1 MTESKI
7 TFNLWTEPW
16 ITLEKEEGGVER
28 LSIEETLKRAQNYRA
43 IYESS
48 PLVVVGIHRLLVAI
62 LQFALNPQEN
72 GDLKKLWHAG
82 KFPVS
87 VIDDF
92 GKNYARRFDLFSEKE
107 PFMQSA
113 DLPIQP
119 GKKDALSY
127 VSRLTYDIP
136 SGTYVTHYRHGT
148 EDDVRLCPTCTAKQL
163 LVLPAFATAGGRPYR
178 PSINGVPPLYII
190 PGGNNL
196 FESLVASLVTPA
208 YQPNIRSRKKDQPWW
223 IRKPVIGF
231 CLEINDVGYCHSL
244 TFTARR
250 TRVHPRMEK
259 ILCSRCGERTDYF
272 VNTLAYEM
280 GESRPKNAEVWFD
293 PFVAYEPKGQESKID
308 GIRPR
313 ESIGWSVWREFA
325 SLFLLP
331 KSDGTDKTRRPSLIT
346 QLDYLDLKG
355 KQTLAFRC
363 IGILT
368 DQAKVIEWWDAGFDI
383 PPIILRDEEA
393 GYDIRKAM
401 SFSNENADICTK
413 VFRKNF
419 RRAKSEQHKVVLKR
433 MVETFWEQMA
443 EPFRQYVL
451 RMNDPQNFDAAQR
464 FWADEVIGY
473 ARSVF
478 NQAAQSLGDDA
489 ERLAQHAK
497 AEKELNIQLSKK
509 RKEFLNE

>member
-1 MTESKI
+1 MTETRA

-16 ITLEKEEGGVER
+16 ITLEKEQGGVER
-28 LSIEETLKRAQNYRA
+28 LSIIETLKRAQEYRA

-48 PLVVVGIHRLLVAI
+48 PLVVVGIHRLLVAV
-62 LQFALNPQEN
+62 LQSMLDPQEN
-72 GDLKKLWHAG
+72 NDLKRLWRVG
-82 KFPVS
+82 KFPVNA
-87 VIDDF
+87 IEEF
-92 GKNYARRFDLFSEKE
+92 GKSFAHRFDLFSEKE

-119 GKKDALSY
+119 SKKDAISY
-127 VSRLTYDIP
+127 ASRLTYDIP

-148 EDDVRLCPTCTAKQL
+148 EDNVKLCPACTAKQL
-163 LVLPAFATAGGRPYR
+163 LVLPTFATAGGRPYR

-196 FESLVASLVTPA
+196 FESIVASLVTPA
-208 YQPNIRSRKKDQPWW
+208 YQPSIRSRKKDQPWW
-223 IRKPVIGF
+223 VRKPLIGF
-231 CLEINDVGYCHSL
+231 CSEINDMGYCHSL

-250 TRVHPRMEK
+250 IRVHPKTGE
-259 ILCSRCGERTDYF
+259 ILCSRCGESSNYF

-293 PFVAYEPKGQESKID
+293 PFVAYEPKGKDGKMD

-313 ESIGWSVWREFA
+313 ESVGWSVWREFA
-325 SLFLLP
+325 NLFLLP
-331 KSDGTDKTRRPSLIT
+331 NSDGTDKTKRPSLIT
-346 QLDYLDLKG
+346 QLDYLDLKSR
-355 KQTLAFRC
+355 QTLAFRC

-368 DQAKVIEWWDAGFDI
+368 NQAKVIEWWDAGFDI
-383 PPIILRDEEA
+383 PPVILQDEMA
-393 GYDIRKAM
+393 GYDIRRAM
-401 SFSNENADICTK
+401 SYCNENIVLCTT

-419 RRAKSEQHKVVLKR
+419 RRAKSEQHKIILRR
-433 MVETFWEQMA
+433 MVESYWERLA
-443 EPFRQYVL
+443 DPFRQYVL
-451 RMNDPQNFDAAQR
+451 KMNDPQNFDDAQK
-464 FWADEVIGY
+464 FWADEVIGC

-478 NQAAQSLGDDA
+478 NQSAQSLGDDA